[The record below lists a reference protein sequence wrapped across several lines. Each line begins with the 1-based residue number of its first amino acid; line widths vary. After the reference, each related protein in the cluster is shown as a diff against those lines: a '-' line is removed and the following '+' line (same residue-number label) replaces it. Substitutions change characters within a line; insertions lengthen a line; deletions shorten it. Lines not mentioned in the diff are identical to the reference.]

1 MYEKLQAGRSIP
13 SATYGGAASAE
24 ADRILFLD
32 EMSKEVEIAN
42 SDLRNCIEGARSLA
56 DSIFG
61 AEPPTPETAAA
72 GTPAGPGRAYSFKA
86 QVSGTRQLILE
97 LRHQIDRL
105 SI

>member
-61 AEPPTPETAAA
+61 AEPPTPETAA
-72 GTPAGPGRAYSFKA
+72 GTLAGPGRAYSFKA